1 MSNGKWYPALPCSIF
16 ILCGAFHFFAPHRHF
31 SFLISHFSFHKK
43 DRRSGLFLFALF
55 QYRRQPGGN
64 AREEAEKRD
73 LQHHDESKRCRA
85 GDDILNRA
93 VLADALDDEEIHA
106 DRRCNEGQL
115 HIDQEHDI
123 EPDGIEAQ
131 RLDDRVE
138 HRQRDED
145 DGNCFQHTPQNEQH
159 DIDADED
166 DPAVH
171 MPFRHERH
179 ERLRDLQHR
188 QDIAEEHSADH
199 DGKDHAGCLDGRA
212 EDPRHIT
219 DRKAPVDEECDDE
232 RIDRALFD
240 YSIVKTQ
247 YAGHAVEI
255 AAAAAKDNVDI
266 VVAIGGD
273 GTINEIGRSLVHTNT
288 ALGIIPCG
296 SGNGLARHLH
306 IPMDAK
312 AAIDL
317 LNTGECTCVDY
328 GKINDMPFFCTCGVG
343 FDAFVSLKF
352 ADSGKRGLLT
362 YLENTLHES
371 LTYEPETYEIEN
383 EEGTIKYKAFLIAC
397 ANASQYGNNAY
408 IAPQASL
415 TDGLMDVTILE
426 PFTVLDVPSLSFQL
440 FNKTIDQNSR
450 IKTMRAK
457 KIKIHRTK
465 EGVMH
470 YDGDPV
476 MGGKDIEVELI
487 PHGLNVIISNKK
499 KEEEP
504 FSLLQQI
511 VEYFSGLKPK
521 HEELIKQKYNH
532 LFVLNRHLLRRLS
545 KK

>member
-1 MSNGKWYPALPCSIF
+1 MTAKKRIVFVVNPISGTQGKKA
-16 ILCGAFHFFAPHRHF
+16 ILKW
-31 SFLISHFSFHKK
+31 I
-43 DRRSGLFLFALF
+43 
-55 QYRRQPGGN
+55 
-64 AREEAEKRD
+64 
-73 LQHHDESKRCRA
+73 
-85 GDDILNRA
+85 
-93 VLADALDDEEIHA
+93 
-106 DRRCNEGQL
+106 
-115 HIDQEHDI
+115 
-123 EPDGIEAQ
+123 
-131 RLDDRVE
+131 
-138 HRQRDED
+138 
-145 DGNCFQHTPQNEQH
+145 
-159 DIDADED
+159 
-166 DPAVH
+166 
-171 MPFRHERH
+171 
-179 ERLRDLQHR
+179 
-188 QDIAEEHSADH
+188 
-199 DGKDHAGCLDGRA
+199 
-212 EDPRHIT
+212 
-219 DRKAPVDEECDDE
+219 DE

-328 GKINDMPFFCTCGVG
+328 VKINDMPFFCTCGVG